1 MKTEYP
7 MSLYCDSNG
16 EEQYWV
22 AEYPDLDG
30 CIGVGAT
37 KQEAIETAEAFKQQ
51 WLETAREIGKT
62 VPEPRDS
69 YSKNYSGKF
78 NLRVSKDI
86 HRRLAL
92 EAELQDVSMNSLCE
106 RYLDRGLEQD
116 RLFHSISFA
125 ARTMEKKAKAG
136 PTDEISK
143 NSDWD
148 NLTKSKAQSP
158 RLTLYHD
165 RAGA

>member
-1 MKTEYP
+1 MNIEYP
-7 MSLYCDSNG
+7 LNLYFDSNG
-16 EEQYWV
+16 KEQYWV
-22 AEYPDLDG
+22 AAYPDLDG

-51 WLETAREIGKT
+51 WLETAREIGKPI
-62 VPEPRDS
+62 PEPRDS

-125 ARTMEKKAKAG
+125 VRTMEKNSEFG
-136 PTDEISK
+136 K
-143 NSDWD
+143 NLLS
-148 NLTKSKAQSP
+148 LEE
-158 RLTLYHD
+158 
-165 RAGA
+165 